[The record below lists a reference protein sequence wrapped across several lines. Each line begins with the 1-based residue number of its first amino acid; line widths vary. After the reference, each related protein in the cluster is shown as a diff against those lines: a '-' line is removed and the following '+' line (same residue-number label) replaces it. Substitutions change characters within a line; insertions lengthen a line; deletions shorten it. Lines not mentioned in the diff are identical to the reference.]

1 MVDFSG
7 HAARAVRFQ
16 PVLPLGAALGGG
28 RASGARPFPL
38 DQPRVLLTFS
48 GTAGIYQAFRAIGLR
63 PGAVVLCPSYNCGH
77 EIEPLIRLGL
87 RVRCYR
93 VGGDLEVDLD
103 DLRRRMDREVKAVL
117 VTHYFGFGQ
126 RLDELKT
133 LCDRRGV
140 FLVEDCAHALFS
152 DNASGDLG
160 RAGDAAVYSIRK
172 TLPLPNGGA
181 VLFNNPGIPM
191 PAPLDPPPMLTTWL
205 KALDLT
211 RKSVVDRV
219 RRDGSW
225 TDLLPMAAMVPL
237 VGSRELLIRLHPAQ
251 GTACYDPDD
260 ENLGFDSRIMDW
272 SMSPY
277 SAALLNRI
285 DAGGIA
291 ARRRHNYKAL
301 AARAAR
307 RARGEAAPARA
318 AGPHLSALSAGRGG
332 EPGPGLPAPG
342 AASDLSRRLV
352 GRATPGGRL
361 ERVPGGG
368 GAEGAGPGAAGAPGH
383 RRRAGGPCGEGDA
396 GGSFIG
402 RTDGQPGSRA
412 ALANAYFIPS
422 EARDLP
428 GP

>member
-7 HAARAVRFQ
+7 RAARAVRFQ

-126 RLDELKT
+126 PLDELKT

-225 TDLLPMAAMVPL
+225 TGLLPMAAMVPL

-291 ARRRHNYKAL
+291 ARRRHNYTAL
-301 AARAAR
+301 AAGLLDVPGVRLLRPELPDRTCPLFLPVEVENRVQVFRHLVRHRIYPGVWWDERHPAVDWNEFP
-307 RARGEAAPARA
+307 EAA
-318 AGPHLSALSAGRGG
+318 ALK
-332 EPGPGLPAPG
+332 
-342 AASDLSRRLV
+342 
-352 GRATPGGRL
+352 
-361 ERVPGGG
+361 ERVLALPVHQDIDDEQV
-368 GAEGAGPGAAGAPGH
+368 AH
-383 RRRAGGPCGEGDA
+383 VVRAMREVV
-396 GGSFIG
+396 S
-402 RTDGQPGSRA
+402 
-412 ALANAYFIPS
+412 
-422 EARDLP
+422 
-428 GP
+428 